1 MYGRSVSNQRIE
13 AWWSFFRKTDSDWW
27 IKLFKDI
34 RDAGIY
40 CDSNPIHVECLK
52 FCFMELIQD
61 ELKRAAEHW
70 NLHRIRPRTNSNSPA
85 GRPDVLYFLPELEE
99 TMDFSIPVPSHEMDL
114 AIVEGCDY
122 DIEQPAL
129 GVFVELAHLIMDEEG
144 LTMPDDAEEALS
156 LYIDLVFHI
165 ENI

>member
-13 AWWSFFRKTDSDWW
+13 AWWSFLRKTDSDWW

-34 RDAGIY
+34 RDACGMPEILFHEV
-40 CDSNPIHVECLK
+40 NPR
-52 FCFMELIQD
+52 
-61 ELKRAAEHW
+61 ELKKVAEHW
-70 NLHRIRPRTNSNSPA
+70 NLHRIRPCKNFDSPA

-99 TMDFSIPVPSHEMDL
+99 TIDYSTPVPSDEIAL
-114 AIVEGCDY
+114 AKELCCDQV
-122 DIEQPAL
+122 IEQPASRE
-129 GVFVELAHLIMDEEG
+129 FVELAHRIMHEEN

-156 LYIDLVFHI
+156 LYIDLVYHI